1 MTRRI
6 TRDGWKRIRLAA
18 IAILAVPVT
27 MALVPTASK
36 PEEVGLSSERLQRVH
51 EAMQRH
57 VDAKDVSG
65 VVTLVARKGR
75 IAHFEAQGVMDI
87 ESKKPMP
94 KDGIFRLAS
103 MSKPITGAAVLMLV
117 EEGKIRLNDPVS
129 RFIPEFKNLNKVAVP
144 KPGAA
149 GGRRRW
155 RAPAA
160 APAAGGRGAAPPEFD
175 IVSAT
180 REITIRDLLTHGSGL
195 MSGGL
200 GDSAAPPRA
209 PTDTLATYIPKLA
222 SVPLDFQP
230 GTLWRYSGQAGFE
243 VLSRVIEVVSGQ
255 TFEQFL
261 KQRLFDPLA

>member
-1 MTRRI
+1 M
-6 TRDGWKRIRLAA
+6 KRFTYAIVALAV
-18 IAILAVPVT
+18 VPVT

-51 EAMQRH
+51 DAMQRH

-75 IAHFEAQGVMDI
+75 IAYFEAQGLIDI

-144 KPGAA
+144 KPGAP
-149 GGRRRW
+149 G
-155 RAPAA
+155 APPRP
-160 APAAGGRGAAPPEFD
+160 PAAGAAP
-175 IVSAT
+175 
-180 REITIRDLLTHGSGL
+180 R
-195 MSGGL
+195 
-200 GDSAAPPRA
+200 PPPPA
-209 PTDTLATYIPKLA
+209 
-222 SVPLDFQP
+222 
-230 GTLWRYSGQAGFE
+230 
-243 VLSRVIEVVSGQ
+243 
-255 TFEQFL
+255 
-261 KQRLFDPLA
+261 